1 MALAIDWINTV
12 REVEFS
18 RVLSLYRARFEGA
31 DVLELGS
38 GTGIQLKAISKLA
51 KSAVGI
57 DLKNGDYSSHRI
69 ANVLDYDGATIPFPD
84 SSFDLI
90 FSSNVLEHLTDEERL
105 YSEMARVLRP
115 GGTAIHVVP
124 TCSWRFWCW
133 ISHYPDM
140 AIRLLGKLRPTKNPN
155 STLQN
160 QSPETRKT
168 FFTRLRHILY
178 PERHGEKGNAF
189 TEFFWL
195 RTAKWKARLE
205 SHGWKVDNATPS
217 GLWYTGNVVMAEKI
231 SVRTRSRLARVFESS
246 TIVIEA
252 SPKS

>member
-1 MALAIDWINTV
+1 MALAIDWINIV

-57 DLKNGDYSSHRI
+57 DLRNGDYSIHRV

-124 TCSWRFWCW
+124 TCSWRLWCW

-140 AIRLLGKLRPTKNPN
+140 AIRLLRKLGPTQTPD
-155 STLQN
+155 SILQH
-160 QSPETRKT
+160 QSPAVRKPLL
-168 FFTRLRHILY
+168 TRLRHILY
-178 PERHGEKGNAF
+178 PQRHGEKGNAF
-189 TEFFWL
+189 SEFFWL

-205 SHGWKVDNATPS
+205 SHGWKVENVTPS
-217 GLWYTGNVVMAEKI
+217 GLWYTGYSVMAEKI
-231 SVRTRSRLARVFESS
+231 SVPTRSRLARLLGSS
-246 TIVIEA
+246 TIVIA
-252 SPKS
+252 ARSRI